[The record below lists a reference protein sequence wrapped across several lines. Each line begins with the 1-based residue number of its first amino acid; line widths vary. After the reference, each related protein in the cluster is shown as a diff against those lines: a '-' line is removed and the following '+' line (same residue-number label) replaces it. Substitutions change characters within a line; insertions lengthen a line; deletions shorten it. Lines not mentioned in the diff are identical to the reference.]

1 MQGGLRGGVYPES
14 YMRDSAR
21 CAIHNEVV
29 PTRCRG
35 TAALNRSAD
44 ETRTP
49 ASQCLPAMP
58 FPEAASADYPPLNL
72 ESWLGRQRGGRNNTN
87 TGLRECAQSQ
97 MLTVVTPT
105 AEGLSPAR
113 H

>member
-1 MQGGLRGGVYPES
+1 MQGGLGGGVYPES

-21 CAIHNEVV
+21 GAIRKEVV

-35 TAALNRSAD
+35 TAALNQSAD

-58 FPEAASADYPPLNL
+58 LPRLPGGSECRLLPLELGLLAGSAKG
-72 ESWLGRQRGGRNNTN
+72 WQG
-87 TGLRECAQSQ
+87 
-97 MLTVVTPT
+97 
-105 AEGLSPAR
+105 
-113 H
+113 